1 MKPFRGK
8 PEKPE
13 RSKGEIHSR
22 FAVGVRRSCD
32 GMRSRVPHLSFFD
45 PIANACTFLLVGRRD
60 PLGVGLRLAV
70 EPKCSACRYVWTRVS
85 RLTRSTVYER
95 FKAALGAFD
104 SLQARQMCRRSDLVP
119 VLTSDDCWQRRSRTD
134 FKPISD
140 AIALG
145 TFRTRLETRTKESSM
160 CASHWES
167 LNLKAQ

>member
-32 GMRSRVPHLSFFD
+32 GERSRFPRLPFFD

-70 EPKCSACRYVWTRVS
+70 EPGRTVRRHVRTRVS

-95 FKAALGAFD
+95 FEAALRAFG
-104 SLQARQMCRRSDLVP
+104 SSQARQMCRRSDLVP
-119 VLTSDDCWQRRSRTD
+119 VLTSGDCWRRSSRTD
-134 FKPISD
+134 LFNRS
-140 AIALG
+140 ATL
-145 TFRTRLETRTKESSM
+145 
-160 CASHWES
+160 
-167 LNLKAQ
+167 